1 MFVLF
6 FLGTQVE
13 VPWCKGIAQLTFFQ
27 KFLVLF
33 LFQHGTCDR
42 VRDRVRDRDRDRV
55 RDRVGDRVGDRV
67 ETESERAF

>member
-13 VPWCKGIAQLTFFQ
+13 VPWCKGVAQLTFFQ
-27 KFLVLF
+27 KILVLF

-42 VRDRVRDRDRDRV
+42 VRVIDRDRV